1 VITVVCI
8 GAAAALVFGPGVR
21 EWLLSLKPAPAPA
34 RAKPPKK
41 PATKKPKRPSDE

>member
-1 VITVVCI
+1 VIAAICI

-21 EWLLSLKPAPAPA
+21 GWLLSLKPAPPA
-34 RAKPPKK
+34 VRAKPPKK